1 MAKKGAEAFE
11 VACPCCGAMMK
22 VDPGIRAVISHT
34 PPPTKRTFES
44 LNDGLSALKEQE
56 SRRESMFKQSFEAE
70 KNKADIL
77 SKKFEEA
84 FKKAKDAPVE
94 KPIRDFDLD

>member
-1 MAKKGAEAFE
+1 
-11 VACPCCGAMMK
+11 
-22 VDPGIRAVISHT
+22 
-34 PPPTKRTFES
+34 
-44 LNDGLSALKEQE
+44 
-56 SRRESMFKQSFEAE
+56 MFKQSFEAE